1 MNPCLEEDVIRILL
15 VEPMNLLRCAPGAV
29 LSLEDDLDVAEV
41 ARVDETIPMA
51 QAVRPDVAIIDI
63 DVLTG
68 GHPEVV
74 YDLGGRLPEC
84 AIVVLVDS
92 DSPGA
97 VRDALQTH
105 VRGFVGK
112 DTTPQGLMR
121 YIRQVA
127 AGKRVIDPTI
137 AVAALTALRNPL
149 TLREREV
156 LREAALGIPGVD
168 LAARLHLSVGTVR
181 NYMSAILRKTGA
193 RNRLEAVRIAEDAGW
208 L

>member
-1 MNPCLEEDVIRILL
+1 
-15 VEPMNLLRCAPGAV
+15 MNLLRCAPGAV

-97 VRDALQTH
+97 VRDELQTH
-105 VRGFVGK
+105 VRVSVGRAPPRK
-112 DTTPQGLMR
+112 GLSG

-127 AGKRVIDPTI
+127 PGKRVIAPTI
-137 AVAALTALRNPL
+137 AVAALPAPRTPL
-149 TLREREV
+149 PLGGREL

-168 LAARLHLSVGTVR
+168 FAPGYPVR
-181 NYMSAILRKTGA
+181 
-193 RNRLEAVRIAEDAGW
+193 RNRTQLHVR
-208 L
+208 